1 MNKLKTNPYRLVPQI
16 AIIALLIYAGI
27 RTLISNQYVADF
39 EAYCPFGGIQAYAS
53 FLFNNSLACNMTNVQ
68 ISMGLFLVI
77 AVVVF
82 SKLFCSVICP
92 VGSISE
98 WLGKLCDKWK
108 VRRTISGLSDKIL
121 RSLKYVLLFITFY
134 VSVTTSELFC
144 KWFCPYF
151 SITSG
156 FNPDIDI
163 IMATIALVI
172 VIVGSIFF
180 RLFWCK
186 YLCPINAISNIFR
199 FFYLFAGITVAYFLI
214 RFLGMELSFIW
225 PLAILCVLAYIFEL
239 RSLKNKTFP
248 LFKITRDE
256 FSCTSCQ
263 LCAKSCPQ
271 AIPVASLDVVR
282 DADCHLCGD
291 CIQVCPEK
299 GALTINRRGKKWL
312 PVLAVIVLIIAGLL
326 FSRSFELPTVY
337 EQWAS
342 KEDMQEMEEYSIKG
356 LKTIT
361 CYGSSIVF
369 ASHMYDMEGI
379 YGGATFMKDQRA
391 NIWYDS
397 EITDTIEIQ
406 KWIFSPSAIPIR
418 DLPDS
423 NAQIAYYSL
432 RVDNFLDPLDGECL
446 AEILAADSNILGIT
460 TEFAC
465 PVKVSVYFSH
475 DSELSPERLKN
486 LVEQRDDKS
495 TSKDDKAQI
504 KYNFRVIEMD
514 GEPRTMKGTEY
525 LQKMRIED

>member
-1 MNKLKTNPYRLVPQI
+1 
-16 AIIALLIYAGI
+16 
-27 RTLISNQYVADF
+27 
-39 EAYCPFGGIQAYAS
+39 
-53 FLFNNSLACNMTNVQ
+53 
-68 ISMGLFLVI
+68 
-77 AVVVF
+77 
-82 SKLFCSVICP
+82 
-92 VGSISE
+92 
-98 WLGKLCDKWK
+98 
-108 VRRTISGLSDKIL
+108 
-121 RSLKYVLLFITFY
+121 
-134 VSVTTSELFC
+134 
-144 KWFCPYF
+144 
-151 SITSG
+151 
-156 FNPDIDI
+156 
-163 IMATIALVI
+163 
-172 VIVGSIFF
+172 
-180 RLFWCK
+180 
-186 YLCPINAISNIFR
+186 
-199 FFYLFAGITVAYFLI
+199 
-214 RFLGMELSFIW
+214 
-225 PLAILCVLAYIFEL
+225 
-239 RSLKNKTFP
+239 FP